1 MVGPKQ
7 SPLRLVQPQREARLC
22 IPGAKGAPLAGP
34 GSSFMQT
41 KRKVGH
47 LYRNGGKQLWLPKDE
62 RTDKTKEGLGMQ
74 EWENQTPIILP
85 SPVL

>member
-1 MVGPKQ
+1 
-7 SPLRLVQPQREARLC
+7 
-22 IPGAKGAPLAGP
+22 
-34 GSSFMQT
+34 MQT